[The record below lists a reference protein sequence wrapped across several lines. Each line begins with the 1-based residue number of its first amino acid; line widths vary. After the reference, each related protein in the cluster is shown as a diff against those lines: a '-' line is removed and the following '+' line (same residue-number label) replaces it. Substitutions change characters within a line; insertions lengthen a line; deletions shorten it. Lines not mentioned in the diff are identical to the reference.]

1 MHFLAHQLP
10 LTLIVAVREVFDV
23 HTFFQNLIFIV
34 NIVSAC
40 CKYNDGLH
48 AFQVAAI
55 EHLVAIGEIETDKQA
70 DQEGGLQ
77 QPKDGRWSS
86 HFKSIYSIING
97 TTCLIFENIV

>member
-1 MHFLAHQLP
+1 MA
-10 LTLIVAVREVFDV
+10 LIIVVREISDV
-23 HTFFQNLIFIV
+23 HIFFQNLIFIV

-55 EHLVAIGEIETDKQA
+55 EHLVAIGEIEMDKQA

-86 HFKSIYSIING
+86 HFKSIYSIINRA
-97 TTCLIFENIV
+97 TCLVFENIV